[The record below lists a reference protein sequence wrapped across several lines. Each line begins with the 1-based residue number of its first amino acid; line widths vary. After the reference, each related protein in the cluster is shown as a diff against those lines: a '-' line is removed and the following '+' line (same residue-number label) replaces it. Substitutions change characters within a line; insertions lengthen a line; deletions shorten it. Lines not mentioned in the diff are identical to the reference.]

1 MSRTSMRLTRSML
14 PSPAR
19 DLVPDEVSDSQLAF
33 WWAAFELGR
42 SAATANPAAG
52 SRVAAVTDPAADQ
65 LNQVDQV
72 NQDDTQGEPEW
83 IDSVIAYGCGRAP
96 GADPAAV
103 EQLLRGDAKVSPW
116 IEAGALPSERVW
128 TMVVDGVLERAHLVR
143 DPTAGMGE

>member
-14 PSPAR
+14 PQPAR
-19 DLVPDEVSDSQLAF
+19 DLVPSEVTDPQLAF

-42 SAATANPAAG
+42 SAAATANPAAG
-52 SRVAAVTDPAADQ
+52 SRVAAGDDPAADQ
-65 LNQVDQV
+65 LNQVDQG
-72 NQDDTQGEPEW
+72 DPEW

-103 EQLLRGDAKVSPW
+103 EQLLRQDAKVSPW
-116 IEAGALPSERVW
+116 IEAAALPSERVW